1 MDLKGVGAL
10 YVREGIEFQKLQD
23 GGHQEKDKRA
33 GTENTAGIVG
43 LGKAIDIAYKTIDNY
58 NEHLQS
64 LRDYYISR
72 VEKRNSRCNF
82 KWR

>member
-33 GTENTAGIVG
+33 GTEKHSRNCEG
-43 LGKAIDIAYKTIDNY
+43 LKAIDIAYKTIDNY